1 MAENLKQIEATLGS
15 LAHTAETLYRDTFN
29 MREATRYD
37 SQQIRQQLEE
47 RQAELQNR
55 LQKLRYGVRA
65 GNRSG
70 GGWEGKAVV
79 YGMVGLGAIICVGC
93 GVLACL
99 ILSLENKQKAV
110 AISRHD

>member
-70 GGWEGKAVV
+70 GWEGKAVV
-79 YGMVGLGAIICVGC
+79 YGMVGLVAIICVGC

-110 AISRHD
+110 AISRDD